1 MLIVMVKLR
10 ASLKLSKQKV
20 NLVGELMKL
29 KGLREVVGEAD
40 GLEVGVAADG
50 EFVAVAD
57 GPTELTE
64 EYSIANQTVA
74 RVKVTMNQVL
84 RKGKNPKK
92 IVTQMQAIK
101 TKSLTRKKASPQ
113 SMKKLSSKQ

>member
-10 ASLKLSKQKV
+10 ASLKLSKQKL
-20 NLVGELMKL
+20 NLMGELMKL

-40 GLEVGVAADG
+40 DRLEVGVAADG

-74 RVKVTMNQVL
+74 RDKVKMNQVL

-92 IVTQMQAIK
+92 RVNQMQAIK

-113 SMKKLSSKQ
+113 LMKKLS